1 MMRRGKGRNG
11 LLPRSLR
18 IISSCLKNVSSNAG
32 AVASTVCSATASM
45 AASMASA
52 PSGDEK
58 EQVLWAGFDKLET
71 GSSSFKHV
79 LLLGYSNGFQV
90 LNVED
95 ASHVSELVSKR
106 DGGPVTFL
114 QMQPLPVK
122 SGTIEGFRA
131 LHPLL
136 LVVAGDETNGSGV
149 VQGGRLSTLIRENS
163 DNHQSG
169 SCASTSTVVRFYSL
183 KSHSYVHVLRFRSA
197 VYLVRCSSRIVA
209 VALAAQI
216 FCFDA
221 VTLENKFSVLT
232 YPSQAVAA
240 GVSIGCGPMAV
251 GPRWL
256 AYACNNPLVPV
267 TNRLSPQSHTPSPG
281 VSPSF
286 SPRRGNLV
294 ARYTMESGK
303 TLAAGI
309 LNLGDKGCK
318 TLSRYYQELLP
329 DGSSSPLPTHSGQ
342 PDFAGMVVIKDLV
355 TKEVISQ
362 FRAHTSPISVLCF
375 DPSGTLLV
383 TASIHGHNLN
393 IFRIMP
399 TRAKNDS
406 NLGSYDW
413 TSSHCHLYK
422 LSRGLTAAVIQDISF
437 SHFSQWISVVSS
449 RNTCHI
455 YLLSP
460 FGGDVTLR
468 AQETPGEG
476 PIAVPSLTLPWWTPS
491 CCLLH
496 HQSIAPPPPITC
508 SVVGRIKKG
517 NSSWLSIAD
526 KVATSAAGKVPPS
539 SGAIAAVF
547 HNSQCCET
555 LKVPSKEDSLENLLI
570 YSPSGYVIQHE
581 LLPSSLFKKCDGSLK
596 AAPASLLQM
605 QDEELCINAESVLW
619 WDVCRR
625 QNWTEKEEDISRV
638 IFNNLPNSE
647 NFMDSS
653 EDNGTYSMP
662 RTNTASGTELER
674 SRSARQYISNAE
686 VQTTTGKIPKWQ
698 TSMISFCAVSP
709 PRIHKDLARD
719 ITGGEIEIEKL
730 AFDEVKIRQK
740 DLLPVLDHS
749 QSHRNVRDGDIY
761 KTSSSG
767 TFQANNELNY
777 NTIKGSR
784 TAQMLSDLHEALP
797 HQPVG
802 LHAVK
807 SNLNESADVPF
818 SVSGLHSGHLGSLPV
833 MDDSLTNGA
842 LQKTSNLPRNS
853 GLVDD
858 CTSTFSESIKD
869 LKTCRTD
876 IGWQQDKLRNSHDSV
891 PFPQYLNKGYCQ
903 VSKLDDCSMP
913 TEAVTDAN
921 SKNSH
926 YESESEDAEEDMDD
940 DDMMGGMFFSEGI

>member
-11 LLPRSLR
+11 LLPSSLR
-18 IISSCLKNVSSNAG
+18 IISSCLKTVSSNAG
-32 AVASTVCSATASM
+32 AVASTVCSAGASM

-52 PSGDEK
+52 PDDEK
-58 EQVLWAGFDKLET
+58 EQVLWAGFDKLDT
-71 GSSSFKHV
+71 GSFSFKHV

-90 LNVED
+90 LDVED

-106 DGGPVTFL
+106 DGPVTFL
-114 QMQPLPVK
+114 QMQPLPIK

-136 LVVAGDETNGSGV
+136 LVVAGDETHGSGV
-149 VQGGRLSTLIRENS
+149 VQGGRLSALIRENS

-169 SCASTSTVVRFYSL
+169 SCVSTSTVVRFYSL

-197 VYLVRCSSRIVA
+197 VYIVRCSPRIVA

-216 FCFDA
+216 YCFDA

-232 YPSQAVAA
+232 YPLQGIA

-256 AYACNNPLVPV
+256 AYACNSPLVPV
-267 TNRLSPQSHTPSPG
+267 TSRLSPQSHTPSPG
-281 VSPSF
+281 VSPSS
-286 SPRRGNLV
+286 SPSRGNLV
-294 ARYTMESGK
+294 ARYAMESGK

-329 DGSSSPLPTHSGQ
+329 DGSSSPLSTHSNE
-342 PDFAGMVVIKDLV
+342 PDFAGMVVIKDLAS
-355 TKEVISQ
+355 KEVISQ
-362 FRAHTSPISVLCF
+362 FRAHTSPISALCF

-399 TRAKNDS
+399 TREKNDS

-413 TSSHCHLYK
+413 TSSHFHLYK
-422 LSRGLTAAVIQDISF
+422 LSRGLTSAVIQDISF

-455 YLLSP
+455 YLISP
-460 FGGDVTLR
+460 FGGDATLR
-468 AQETPGEG
+468 AQETPGER
-476 PIAVPSLTLPWWTPS
+476 PVVVPSLTLPWWTSS
-491 CCLLH
+491 CCLMH
-496 HQSIAPPPPITC
+496 HQSKAPPPPNPITC
-508 SVVGRIKKG
+508 SVVSRVKR
-517 NSSWLSIAD
+517 NSSWLSIVNN
-526 KVATSAAGKVPPS
+526 VATSAAGKVPPS

-547 HNSQCCET
+547 HNSQCCKT
-555 LKVPSKEDSLENLLI
+555 LKVPSKEDSLESLLI
-570 YSPSGYVIQHE
+570 FSPSGYVIQHE
-581 LLPSSLFKKCDGSLK
+581 LLPSSLFKLCDSGSK

-605 QDEELCINAESVLW
+605 QDEELCPEPVLW

-625 QNWTEKEEDISRV
+625 QNWAGKEEDISRV

-647 NFMDSS
+647 KFMDSS

-662 RTNTASGTELER
+662 RTNTVSGTELGR
-674 SRSARQYISNAE
+674 SKSAQRHISNAE
-686 VQTTTGKIPKWQ
+686 VQIRTGKIPIWQ
-698 TSMISFCAVSP
+698 KSMISFCELSP
-709 PRIHKDLARD
+709 SRIYKDLARD
-719 ITGGEIEIEKL
+719 ITGGEIEMEKF
-730 AFDEVKIRQK
+730 AFNEVEIRQK
-740 DLLPVLDHS
+740 DLLPVLGQFDHS
-749 QSHRNVRDGDIY
+749 QSHRNVRVGDTY
-761 KTSSSG
+761 RTLSSG
-767 TFQANNELNY
+767 TFQAKNELNY
-777 NTIKGSR
+777 NTIK
-784 TAQMLSDLHEALP
+784 
-797 HQPVG
+797 
-802 LHAVK
+802 
-807 SNLNESADVPF
+807 
-818 SVSGLHSGHLGSLPV
+818 GLHSGHLGSLPV

-842 LQKTSNLPRNS
+842 LRMTSNLPRNG

-858 CTSTFSESIKD
+858 YTSTFSESVKD
-869 LKTCRTD
+869 PKTCRTD
-876 IGWQQDKLRNSHDSV
+876 IGWEEDKLHNSH
-891 PFPQYLNKGYCQ
+891 
-903 VSKLDDCSMP
+903 DCSMP

-926 YESESEDAEEDMDD
+926 CESTEEDMDSD
-940 DDMMGGMFFSEGI
+940 AMMGGMFFSED